1 VDKYF
6 KVVHNYEVFYY
17 EGLLILLNDIILSI
31 VLLIETN
38 TYINISLSAGFT
50 IGFKFQ
56 SLES

>member
-6 KVVHNYEVFYY
+6 EIVHNYEVFYN

-31 VLLIETN
+31 VFLIETN
-38 TYINISLSAGFT
+38 MYINISLSAGFT
-50 IGFKFQ
+50 TGFKFQ